1 MKRPT
6 IADIALRAHVSKGA
20 VSYALSGQPGVS
32 DSTRERIVAIAAEMG
47 WTPTSATRALSG
59 ARTATIGFCV
69 VRSAATF
76 TLEPF
81 LTNLLTGM
89 NAETAKRGVGLLVQI
104 VDSVDAEVAVYR
116 RWWSAMKVDG
126 VVLIDHLVEE
136 PRFPILRD
144 LGLPAVVAGGPTGVE
159 NFTHV
164 WTDDFQAMTMIID
177 YLATLGHRRI
187 ARVSGVEKFRH
198 TATRALAFA
207 QATSRLR
214 LNDTATVS
222 GDFSSDLGSSAT
234 RALLTRPDRPTAIV
248 YDDDVTAVAGLA
260 VAHELGVRVPD
271 DVSLVAWD
279 DSALCRLVHPQVT
292 AMSRDVVGF
301 GSHLVTRLM
310 DVIDGAEPGSFRDST
325 PRFVPRGT
333 TARVSVSSG

>member
-1 MKRPT
+1 M
-6 IADIALRAHVSKGA
+6 
-20 VSYALSGQPGVS
+20 
-32 DSTRERIVAIAAEMG
+32 AIAAEMG
-47 WTPTSATRALSG
+47 WMPGDPARARSG
-59 ARTATIGFCV
+59 ARSATIGFCV
-69 VRSAATF
+69 VRTAASF

-81 LTNLLTGM
+81 ITNLLTGM
-89 NAETAKRGVGLLVQI
+89 NAETVRRGLGLLVQI
-104 VDSVDAEVAVYR
+104 VDSVDAEIAVYR
-116 RWWSAMKVDG
+116 RWWAASKVDG
-126 VVLIDHLVEE
+126 VVLMDHLVDE
-136 PRFPILRD
+136 PRFEVLRD

-159 NFTHV
+159 GFTHV

-187 ARVSGVEKFRH
+187 ARVAGVEKYRH
-198 TATRALAFA
+198 TATRTLAFA
-207 QATSRLR
+207 QATGRLK

-222 GDFSSDLGSSAT
+222 GDFTTDLGSSAT

-260 VAHELGVRVPD
+260 VAHELGLRVPD

-301 GSHLVTRLM
+301 GSHLVSRLI
-310 DVIDGAEPGSFRDST
+310 DVVDGGQPGSFRDST
-325 PRFVPRGT
+325 PRFIPRGT
-333 TARVSVSSG
+333 TSRAPVSRS